1 MRCAPEGEGQIPVEW
16 DLDSLGA
23 VQERE
28 LVYPWIP
35 SRINPEWWT
44 VAIADLN
51 DEVTEIE
58 EGAAN
63 SLEQF
68 ITVLEP

>member
-1 MRCAPEGEGQIPVEW
+1 
-16 DLDSLGA
+16 
-23 VQERE
+23 

-35 SRINPEWWT
+35 SRVNPEWWT

-51 DEVTEIE
+51 DEIEEIE

-68 ITVLEP
+68 ITVLQP